1 MPLLELRDV
10 HAAYADEVEV
20 LHGISLMVEQGQF
33 VTLIGANGAGKTTTM
48 KSIMGQVRSRSGA
61 ILFEGIDIT
70 GHSTPEIARLGLAL
84 VPEGRGVFPGL
95 SVYDNLRVA
104 ATRWICRGER
114 LDAELQQ
121 VFELFP
127 VLAERRNQYGW
138 SLSGGQQQ
146 MLAIGRALMA
156 RPKLM
161 LLDEPSLG
169 LAPNLVEQVFETLER
184 INDQGVSILL
194 VEQNAFMALE
204 FSDRGYV
211 IERGAVAFSDDADAL
226 MTDQRV
232 KAAYLGG

>member
-1 MPLLELRDV
+1 MPLLEV
-10 HAAYADEVEV
+10 NSVSASYADGVEV
-20 LHGISLMVEQGQF
+20 LHGIDLAVNQGEM
-33 VTLIGANGAGKTTTM
+33 VTLIGANGAGKTTTLRA
-48 KSIMGQVRSRSGA
+48 IMGLLRAQGSIKFDGVE
-61 ILFEGIDIT
+61 ILGRE
-70 GHSTPEIARLGLAL
+70 TPEIAKLGISM

-104 ATRWICRGER
+104 TTPWIRRGQSAAED
-114 LDAELQQ
+114 LDR

-127 VLAERRNQYGW
+127 ILAERRKQLGW

-146 MLAIGRALMA
+146 MLAIGRAIMA

-169 LAPNLVEQVFETLER
+169 LAPNLVEEVFEKLR
-184 INDQGVSILL
+184 SINEQGVSILL

-204 FSDRGYV
+204 YSRLAYV
-211 IERGAVAFSDDADAL
+211 IERGTVSKQMSSSALLDDEGI
-226 MTDQRV
+226 

>member
-1 MPLLELRDV
+1 MPLLEV
-10 HAAYADEVEV
+10 KSVNASYADGVEV
-20 LHGISLMVEQGQF
+20 LHGIDIAVNQGEM
-33 VTLIGANGAGKTTTM
+33 VTLIGANGAGKTTTLRA
-48 KSIMGQVRSRSGA
+48 IMGLLRAQGS
-61 ILFEGIDIT
+61 IKFEGAEIL
-70 GHSTPEIARLGLAL
+70 GRETPQIAKLGISM

-104 ATRWICRGER
+104 TTPWTRRGQSSAQD
-114 LDAELQQ
+114 LDR

-127 VLAERRNQYGW
+127 ILAERRKQLGW

-146 MLAIGRALMA
+146 MLAIGRAIMA

-169 LAPNLVEQVFETLER
+169 LAPNLVEEVFEKLKS
-184 INDQGVSILL
+184 INEQGVSILL

-204 FSDRGYV
+204 YSQLAYV
-211 IERGAVAFSDDADAL
+211 IERGAVSKQMASSAL
-226 MTDQRV
+226 MNDEGI